1 MNDRIRELPD
11 SPGVYLFYGSEEE
24 LLYVGKARSIR
35 KRVANHFSAGG
46 SRMTA
51 RVDRIETLVTATE
64 AEALLAEQSFIKRHR
79 PHFNI
84 RLRDD
89 KSYPYVCVS
98 LDEEYPRVYFTRE
111 KHRPHR
117 AYFGPFSSA
126 KRVRETLDLLG
137 KLFQFRTCEGAEP
150 GRRSGNPCL
159 DYYIKRCGAPCVGY
173 VSKEEYRHNIDAI
186 VDFLSGR
193 YRQVESEEEAKMEA
207 AAAAEEFERA
217 ALHRD
222 RLKAIRS
229 LFERQRVAG
238 GTVGTADLIGVA
250 VEGPD
255 ANAQVFQVRDG
266 ILAAR
271 QSFYLENQ
279 AERDPAEVAEEFIGQ
294 YYSAA
299 PAMPP
304 MIVVGPY
311 LRERA
316 GVLAEALSER
326 RGSAVEVRAAERGDK
341 RRLRELAERNAR
353 LALDQDRL
361 RREHRRARRV
371 ESLASLREVLGMEE
385 LPVRIEGFDI
395 SNIGGEHTVASMVV
409 FEGGAPKKADY
420 RRFRV
425 RGDKR
430 EAGANGGPDDFASM
444 EEVLERRVAR
454 YLEQADL
461 SPHDDKRDES
471 FASLPSLLMI
481 DGGKGQLASG
491 MKVLAPFAE
500 RGVTVVS
507 LAKKL
512 EEVYVPGRSAPL
524 DLAADS
530 EASRLLQRVRD
541 EAHRFAI
548 EHHRGRRD
556 RAMTGSVLDGLKGIG
571 PARKRALLQAFRLPG
586 AVPGG
591 NQGGA
596 RGGAR
601 PAWQSRPRDPRATE
615 QDELG
620 MADGKVT
627 LVVITGHSGA
637 GKSEA
642 IAAFEDGGYFCVD
655 NLPPRMI
662 DSLGELFRHKGSG
675 VERAAVVSDVR
686 GGEYFEDLVQVL
698 DDLERGGLKPLVLF
712 LEADEETL
720 LDRYKETRRRHPLA
734 PEGRIVEGIRA
745 ERELLAPLRER
756 ADVVMDTS
764 DLTGAELR
772 RRIAEEMLGG
782 DAVSVRMTV
791 MTCPTASVASAAV
804 SLFWICS
811 LPRLNAAPMPRA
823 RTSMAPRILAATIP
837 MPTSSAPRGGHGVRG
852 S

>member
-1 MNDRIRELPD
+1 MSRAGENGGTSRAERIAQQRRNLPD
-11 SPGVYLFYGSEEE
+11 APGVYLFYDGDGK

-35 KRVANHFSAGG
+35 KRVGGHFSGGG
-46 SRMTA
+46 SRMT
-51 RVDRIETLVTATE
+51 RQVDRIDTLVTATE

-98 LDEEYPRVYFTRE
+98 LDEDYPRVYFTRE

-137 KLFQFRTCEGAEP
+137 KLFQFRTCEGVEP
-150 GRRSGNPCL
+150 GRRSGSPCL
-159 DYYIKRCGAPCVGY
+159 DYYIKRCGAPCVGH
-173 VSKEEYRHNIDAI
+173 VSREEYRRNIDAI

-193 YRQVESEEEAKMEA
+193 YRQVESEERAKMEGA
-207 AAAAEEFERA
+207 AGAEEFERA

-238 GTVGTADLIGVA
+238 GSVGTADLIGVA
-250 VEGPD
+250 VEGTD

-266 ILAAR
+266 ILAER
-271 QSFYLENQ
+271 QSFYLENEG
-279 AERDPAEVAEEFIGQ
+279 EREPAEVAEEFIGQ
-294 YYSAA
+294 YYSAS

-304 MIVVGPY
+304 MIVVGPD

-326 RGSAVEVRAAERGDK
+326 RGAPVEVRAAERGDK

-409 FEGGAPKKADY
+409 FEGGATKKSDY
-420 RRFRV
+420 RRFKV
-425 RGDKR
+425 RGR
-430 EAGANGGPDDFASM
+430 CRGSGGPDDFASM

-454 YLEQADL
+454 YLEQVDL
-461 SPHDDKRDES
+461 SPHDGKRDES
-471 FASLPSLLMI
+471 FASLPSLLTI
-481 DGGKGQLASG
+481 DGGKGQLGAG
-491 MKVLAPFAE
+491 MKVLAPFVE

-507 LAKKL
+507 LAKKQ

-530 EASRLLQRVRD
+530 EASKLLQRVRD

-548 EHHRGRRD
+548 DHHRGRRD
-556 RAMTGSVLDGLKGIG
+556 RAMTGSVLDELKGIG
-571 PARKRALLQAFRLPG
+571 PARKRALLQHFGSPERFLAATREELE
-586 AVPGG
+586 AVPGL
-591 NQGGA
+591 
-596 RGGAR
+596 
-601 PAWQSRPRDPRATE
+601 P
-615 QDELG
+615 
-620 MADGKVT
+620 GKV
-627 LVVITGHSGA
+627 
-637 GKSEA
+637 
-642 IAAFEDGGYFCVD
+642 
-655 NLPPRMI
+655 
-662 DSLGELFRHKGSG
+662 
-675 VERAAVVSDVR
+675 
-686 GGEYFEDLVQVL
+686 
-698 DDLERGGLKPLVLF
+698 
-712 LEADEETL
+712 
-720 LDRYKETRRRHPLA
+720 
-734 PEGRIVEGIRA
+734 GREIHEQ
-745 ERELLAPLRER
+745 
-756 ADVVMDTS
+756 
-764 DLTGAELR
+764 
-772 RRIAEEMLGG
+772 
-782 DAVSVRMTV
+782 
-791 MTCPTASVASAAV
+791 
-804 SLFWICS
+804 
-811 LPRLNAAPMPRA
+811 LN
-823 RTSMAPRILAATIP
+823 RTS
-837 MPTSSAPRGGHGVRG
+837 
-852 S
+852 